1 MLRNFGKS
9 TSEPLKNISC
19 FRIVKWFPNCWRNK
33 FFSAVIL
40 RCPISPGKHRYEPL
54 KHKMPLFSQ
63 NNFFGIF
70 IFSVTKA
77 IHTYVLAKFEKNYF
91 FYFQQLFSIFYR
103 RPLLRSSSKSRRVN
117 LLHYC
122 RASISKYN
130 YFYLLFH
137 CPQEKNWLY
146 TVYIPLSR

>member
-19 FRIVKWFPNCWRNK
+19 FRIVKWFPNYWRNK

-40 RCPISPGKHRYEPL
+40 RCPVSPGKHRYEPL

-70 IFSVTKA
+70 IFSVTFIPMFWQSLKK
-77 IHTYVLAKFEKNYF
+77 IN
-91 FYFQQLFSIFYR
+91 FYFQHLFSIFYR
-103 RPLLRSSSKSRRVN
+103 RSLLRSSSKSRRVN

-137 CPQEKNWLY
+137 CPQEKN
-146 TVYIPLSR
+146 

>member
-137 CPQEKNWLY
+137 CPQEKN
-146 TVYIPLSR
+146 